1 MQFAIIYIWGM
12 KIALVI
18 VTPEKKIF
26 TGEVHSVRLPSVEG
40 LFAVFPNH
48 VPIIT
53 LLAKG
58 TVTYKTAVT
67 TQKLAI
73 DNGLAI
79 VKENKVTVLI

>member
-1 MQFAIIYIWGM
+1 M

-26 TGEVHSVRLPSVEG
+26 TGEVSSVRLPGVEG

-48 VPIIT
+48 APIIT
-53 LLAKG
+53 WLTKG
-58 TVTYKTAVT
+58 SVSYQTADKTQT
-67 TQKLAI
+67 LPI

-79 VKENKVTVLI
+79 VKDNKVTVLI